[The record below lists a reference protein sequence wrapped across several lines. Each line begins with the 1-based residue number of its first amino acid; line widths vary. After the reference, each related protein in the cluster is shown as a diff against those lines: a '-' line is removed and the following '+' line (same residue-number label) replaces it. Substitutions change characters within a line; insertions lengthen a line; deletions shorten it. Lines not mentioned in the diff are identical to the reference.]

1 MINHL
6 QAAVAAIL
14 PNKMPAPVTAEK
26 ANEPAVDKTQK
37 TATDKTSFSTLAS
50 QLNESAARAAKRDAG
65 MTYEELGQYGRN
77 QIKAFTQEMP
87 KANSGTRA
95 MEVPNTTDP
104 ELLDRAR
111 AASAYV
117 TRTLAGDKNAISPFE
132 KLSREQLNHI
142 AYDDSGNFTLNERR
156 AAWQGVQKM
165 DEAWRKVA
173 IPQGEIEQIR
183 TGKASR
189 FYNEALSYFKSLPA
203 IEKAVD
209 YPKDAQAILESRI
222 KGDKTLPAPSM
233 PGLIQRQGGDR
244 KLTLFDVI
252 AGIVEPAKSKTDPNS
267 PTLRKKFTPR
277 TSPTPVSWN
286 ERWAQKEA
294 AAAKAVKPVQTTAAT
309 PSTASA
315 ATLTNSTTKGETA
328 SNSKPMAG

>member
-1 MINHL
+1 MISQI
-6 QAAVAAIL
+6 QAAVSAVISNKTAA
-14 PNKMPAPVTAEK
+14 PTTVEK
-26 ANEPAVDKTQK
+26 GDQPAVDKTQK
-37 TATDKTSFSTLAS
+37 QAEDKASFSTLAS

-65 MTYEELGQYGRN
+65 MTFEELGQYGRN
-77 QIKAFTQEMP
+77 RIKEFTQETP

-95 MEVPNTTDP
+95 MEVPKTNDP

-142 AYDDSGNFTLNERR
+142 AYDDSGAFTLNERR

-165 DEAWRKVA
+165 DDAWRKVA
-173 IPQGEIEQIR
+173 IPQGDLEQIR
-183 TGKASR
+183 TGKASK
-189 FYNEALSYFKSLPA
+189 FYSEALSYFKSLPA

-222 KGDKTLPAPSM
+222 KDDKTLPSF
-233 PGLIQRQGGDR
+233 PGLVSRPRGDR
-244 KLTLFDVI
+244 QFTLYDVL
-252 AGIVEPAKSKTDPNS
+252 AGIVDTQKGKGESNGSGPRT
-267 PTLRKKFTPR
+267 KFSPR

-286 ERWAQKEA
+286 ERWARKEA
-294 AAAKAVKPVQTTAAT
+294 AAAKAV
-309 PSTASA
+309 
-315 ATLTNSTTKGETA
+315 STTQVTA
-328 SNSKPMAG
+328 PTAPTPAVKAEAASGTKSAT

>member
-1 MINHL
+1 MISQI
-6 QAAVAAIL
+6 QAAVAAVISS
-14 PNKMPAPVTAEK
+14 KTAAPTTVDQGDR
-26 ANEPAVDKTQK
+26 PAVDKTQK
-37 TATDKTSFSTLAS
+37 PAEDMASFSTLAS
-50 QLNESAARAAKRDAG
+50 QLNESAARAARRDAG
-65 MTYEELGQYGRN
+65 MTFEELGQYGRN
-77 QIKAFTQEMP
+77 QIKEFTQETP

-95 MEVPNTTDP
+95 MEVPNTNDA

-173 IPQGEIEQIR
+173 IPQGELEQIR
-183 TGKASR
+183 TGKASK
-189 FYNEALSYFKSLPA
+189 FYSEALSYFKSLPA

-222 KGDKTLPAPSM
+222 KDDKTLPSF
-233 PGLIQRQGGDR
+233 PGLVSRPRGERQF
-244 KLTLFDVI
+244 TLYDVL
-252 AGIVEPAKSKTDPNS
+252 AGIVDTQKGKGESNGSGPRT
-267 PTLRKKFTPR
+267 KFSPR

-286 ERWAQKEA
+286 ERWARKEA
-294 AAAKAVKPVQTTAAT
+294 AAAKAAKPIQPALPPPSVPSVTT
-309 PSTASA
+309 
-315 ATLTNSTTKGETA
+315 STTKGEAASSSKSTA
-328 SNSKPMAG
+328 G

>member
-1 MINHL
+1 MISQI
-6 QAAVAAIL
+6 QAAVSAVIS
-14 PNKMPAPVTAEK
+14 NKTSAPATVETSDQ
-26 ANEPAVDKTQK
+26 PAVDKTQK
-37 TATDKTSFSTLAS
+37 QAEDKTSFSTLAS

-65 MTYEELGQYGRN
+65 MTFEELGQYGRN
-77 QIKAFTQEMP
+77 RIKEFTQETP

-95 MEVPNTTDP
+95 MEVPNTNDP

-142 AYDDSGNFTLNERR
+142 AYDDSGAFTLNERR

-165 DEAWRKVA
+165 DDAWRKVA
-173 IPQGEIEQIR
+173 IPQGDLEQIR
-183 TGKASR
+183 TGKASK
-189 FYNEALSYFKSLPA
+189 FYSEALSYFKSLPA

-222 KGDKTLPAPSM
+222 KDDKTLPSL
-233 PGLIQRQGGDR
+233 PGLVSRPRGDR
-244 KLTLFDVI
+244 QFTLYDVL
-252 AGIVEPAKSKTDPNS
+252 AGIVDTQKGKGESNGSGPRT
-267 PTLRKKFTPR
+267 KFSPR

-286 ERWAQKEA
+286 ERWARKEA
-294 AAAKAVKPVQTTAAT
+294 AAAKAV
-309 PSTASA
+309 
-315 ATLTNSTTKGETA
+315 STTQVTA
-328 SNSKPMAG
+328 PTAPTPAVKAEAASGTKSAT